1 MILFFMIHS
10 STSFFITLQPSWR
23 MFLDFDLLIPWN
35 ILALR
40 SLDRCFVPLSKVVVS
55 YCSEL
60 IRRDVNGNCA
70 RRLIDL
76 LLDRY
81 FSPNGTPPEAV
92 RDILCRYAEYSST
105 QFFTKLD
112 LYMSGNLLPRHCV
125 SSSQSCSQRVLIRRD
140 RSHPLWPSLLAY
152 LQELLVEVAQP
163 LLSLLP
169 AADSASAPS
178 HRSSH
183 SSSSFSSS
191 ASHHGNKRSSS
202 QPILPLPATSQLLTQ
217 QQMLQT
223 QQLELLSCG
232 LLGLALLLPSD
243 CLITSC
249 CCTVCIAS
257 DSVFPPEAQP
267 HQRIHTGDTTRS
279 LPPPLLHLHRS
290 LRSNHSRSTFLS
302 FLHPRAT
309 MPSSSPY

>member
-1 MILFFMIHS
+1 MVCLSFQIQVSAVQMKKNKNEEEAIERVSLSLAGDLLQKIQNSSFDPSISRSLRQAFQSTPSSASIILDRIRTCKFLNYDSLHDPQLNVFFHY
-10 STSFFITLQPSWR
+10 LAAVVEDVP
-23 MFLDFDLLIPWN
+23 DFDLLIPWN

-112 LYMSGNLLPRHCV
+112 LYMSGKHAPTALRLFVSVVQSEGPHLIEIVRTPFWLL
-125 SSSQSCSQRVLIRRD
+125 
-140 RSHPLWPSLLAY
+140 LLAY

-202 QPILPLPATSQLLTQ
+202 QPILPLSRRLL
-217 QQMLQT
+217 
-223 QQLELLSCG
+223 
-232 LLGLALLLPSD
+232 
-243 CLITSC
+243 
-249 CCTVCIAS
+249 
-257 DSVFPPEAQP
+257 
-267 HQRIHTGDTTRS
+267 
-279 LPPPLLHLHRS
+279 
-290 LRSNHSRSTFLS
+290 
-302 FLHPRAT
+302 
-309 MPSSSPY
+309 SSSPNSRCCRHSS